1 MKNQFSDNISLVL
14 SVLFF
19 MGLEFL
25 TVTWSF
31 YWYYFGLIVFLVI
44 VGTLLTQREDVKAR
58 GPHVMI
64 LPLSYIGSVFL
75 FHLYVSQGLLQQAFI
90 VLATLGFYFLVAR
103 GIEWAFPTWNWF
115 FTSVT
120 FFLFTAGA
128 YGLRFHLQFPLWA
141 VILLVGVITFL
152 LSYHVLVRAEL
163 PTSASVFWSFLLA
176 LIMSEFLG
184 GFAFL
189 PISYLVVSGSLF
201 VLFYVAIHLL
211 QRHLYKEL
219 SRRFAM
225 EYMIFGLVAI
235 SIILLTARWSVV

>member
-1 MKNQFSDNISLVL
+1 MNKHFSDKTSLVL

-19 MGLEFL
+19 LGLEFL
-25 TVTWSF
+25 TIAWSF
-31 YWYYFGLIVFLVI
+31 FWYFYGIIAFLII
-44 VGTLLTQREDVKAR
+44 VGTLLTQREDIRAR

-75 FHLYVSQGLLQQAFI
+75 FHLYVSQGTLQQVFI
-90 VLATLGFYFLVAR
+90 VLTTFGFYFLVAR

-128 YGLRFHLQFPLWA
+128 YGLRFYLQFPLWA
-141 VILLVGVITFL
+141 VVLIVGVITFL
-152 LSYHVLVRAEL
+152 LSYHVLARAEL
-163 PTSASVFWSFLLA
+163 PTSANVFWSFLLA

-189 PISYLVVSGSLF
+189 PLSYLVVSGSLF
-201 VLFYVAIHLL
+201 VLFYVAIHVL
-211 QRHLYKEL
+211 QQHLYKEL
-219 SRRFAM
+219 TKKFAT
-225 EYMIFGLVAI
+225 EYIAFGAVAI
-235 SIILLTARWSVV
+235 SIILLTARWSVI